1 MSWGKIIDDM
11 IRSRLIFKGIVIILS
26 FFFFFFY
33 YNSSHGPRTFIHA
46 KTEIL
51 SVQQL
56 AVLTRHDHF
65 DAFKVTAKCLYT
77 NVTFSLLFITRC
89 SHFHTYRIASR
100 LSAKIYY
107 ICL

>member
-1 MSWGKIIDDM
+1 MESEKSAIET
-11 IRSRLIFKGIVIILS
+11 
-26 FFFFFFY
+26 Y